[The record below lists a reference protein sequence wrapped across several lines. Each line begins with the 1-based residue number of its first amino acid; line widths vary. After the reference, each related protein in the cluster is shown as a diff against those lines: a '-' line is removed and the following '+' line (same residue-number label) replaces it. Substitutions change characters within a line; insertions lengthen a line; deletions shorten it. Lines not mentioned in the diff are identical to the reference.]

1 MPRMPLTPRPPSKQT
16 PHNKS
21 HRARD
26 AEARGE
32 RTWTNW
38 QLGDLVR
45 EVRRLNARGVTEDGL
60 RQVRNLEYLKVK
72 LLVPT
77 EKHHTKLRMP
87 EPLTGKQDQYF
98 ALNTKAA
105 AKLTPETVALWR
117 DRPPTPDELDEAVEN
132 LTGRRYYRRR

>member
-1 MPRMPLTPRPPSKQT
+1 MPLTPRPKTKRT

-21 HRARD
+21 DRARD

-38 QLGDLVR
+38 RLGDLIQQVLR
-45 EVRRLNARGVTEDGL
+45 CNTRDVKELDL

-77 EKHHTKLRMP
+77 EKHHTGLRMP
-87 EPLTGKQDQYF
+87 DPVTLKQDQYF
-98 ALNTKAA
+98 ALNGKMA
-105 AKLTPETVALWR
+105 AKLSRETVAMWR
-117 DRPPTPDELDEAVEN
+117 EKPPTIDELDEAVEN
-132 LTGRRYYRRR
+132 LTGRRYYRKQ